1 MNCCIKKK
9 EWRYERPSLMNNKN
23 ISDIFEIMASCRHCK
38 AGTQKPFSLKFSQKE
53 HITMS
58 QFITAFF
65 AGIVAAVIVSNTAF
79 VPTPAAAA
87 PMSDADKAAMK
98 RATATCRAQVKEQ
111 ARFNEMSLFARHKL
125 VKKCVD
131 ETLKH

>member
-1 MNCCIKKK
+1 
-9 EWRYERPSLMNNKN
+9 
-23 ISDIFEIMASCRHCK
+23 
-38 AGTQKPFSLKFSQKE
+38 
-53 HITMS
+53 MS
-58 QFITAFF
+58 QFITAFC

-79 VPTPAAAA
+79 MPTPAAAA

-98 RATATCRAQVKEQ
+98 QATATCRAQVKEQ
-111 ARFNEMSLFARHKL
+111 ARFHEVSFYARHKL